1 MEDFK
6 SIIDTH
12 HPILYKIGRSYASA
26 DDFDDLYQ
34 EMLINLW
41 KGLQNF
47 SGKSKLSTW
56 IYRVVLNTALTYNRN
71 KKRKKV
77 AHVPV
82 EQIENIVETDTKQH
96 KQNQENDIKQ
106 LYVAIRKLP
115 KDDRSIMLLY
125 LEEKSYDEIAE
136 IIGIKRNNV
145 AVKINRS
152 KKKLHE
158 LLKENDYG
166 RQ

>member
-6 SIIDTH
+6 SIIDAH

-26 DDFDDLYQ
+26 EDFDDLYQ

-41 KGLQNF
+41 KGLQSF

-71 KKRKKV
+71 NKRKKV
-77 AHVPV
+77 SQVPV
-82 EQIENIVETDTKQH
+82 EQIKDAMETDSR
-96 KQNQENDIKQ
+96 QEQQEQEDDIKR
-106 LYVAIRKLP
+106 LYVAIRTLP

-145 AVKINRS
+145 AVKINRA
-152 KKKLHE
+152 KKKLYE
-158 LLKENDYG
+158 LLTENNYG